1 MEIASGVHS
10 IPVSTWTF
18 MGVYAP
24 NVYLVRGKE
33 AALIDSG
40 YKDRETIRARIE
52 YIKALAPLKLAYI
65 IITHPHPDHIGG
77 CRAIKKATGAQIVL
91 HSGAAARAK
100 REYRVT
106 GDIFVEDGDILDIG
120 GLHLEMIYTPGHSPA
135 SICIYFKESKILFS
149 GDHILG
155 IGTTVVEA
163 PEGDMAQYV
172 DSLRKLLKYP
182 IGLIC
187 PGHGPP
193 IWKPERKIE
202 ELIAHRRERELQV
215 MASLRRGKR
224 KVAELVSEIYPELD
238 YRLLELAR
246 MQVLAHLR
254 KLVMEKKVS
263 VSGEKYALK

>member
-1 MEIASGVHS
+1 MEIAPGIHS
-10 IPVSTWTF
+10 IPVASWTF

-24 NVYLVRGKE
+24 NVYLVVGKE

-40 YKDRETIRARIE
+40 FTDREAAASRVE
-52 YIKALAPLKLAYI
+52 YIRQLAPLKLAYI
-65 IITHPHPDHIGG
+65 VITHPHPDHIGG
-77 CRAIKKATGAQIVL
+77 CRAIKKVTGAQIVL
-91 HSGAAARAK
+91 HSRAAAQAK
-100 REYRVT
+100 RKYRVT
-106 GDIFVEDGDILDIG
+106 GDILVEDGDILDIG

-135 SICIYFKESKILFS
+135 SICIYSKESKILFS

-172 DSLRKLLKYP
+172 DSLRKLLKYR
-182 IGLIC
+182 ISLIC

-193 IWKPERKIE
+193 ISEPVRKIE

-254 KLVMEKKVS
+254 KLVREKKVS